1 MQYPSYY
8 KFSFREI
15 KKWDFH
21 GHITFFGKFQMSVM
35 RPHIFDH
42 VLFDSLTVSS
52 IIGQGESWRC
62 FQNKIILVMMPRI
75 REDLLVSLSTA
86 QFDAFELTP
95 RICLIN
101 TQWSLSAAFFSCRL
115 LTESLGTNFLVKKCF
130 LRLCSYI
137 FKLEESFYEKVWV
150 TLKFPDANLLVLPS
164 RVYIDFL
171 PLLQSSSVF
180 TLKFP
185 LFLIMVP
192 RYGYSLQI
200 SSGSFWKLK

>member
-1 MQYPSYY
+1 
-8 KFSFREI
+8 
-15 KKWDFH
+15 
-21 GHITFFGKFQMSVM
+21 
-35 RPHIFDH
+35 
-42 VLFDSLTVSS
+42 
-52 IIGQGESWRC
+52 
-62 FQNKIILVMMPRI
+62 MPRI

-101 TQWSLSAAFFSCRL
+101 TQWSLSAVFFSCRL
-115 LTESLGTNFLVKKCF
+115 LTKSLGTNFLVKKCF

-185 LFLIMVP
+185 LFVIMVP
-192 RYGYSLQI
+192 RYGYSWYANFKWFLLETKI
-200 SSGSFWKLK
+200 MYLSWELSFFCNHDFCFFIVDHEFPLLAVCL